1 MDRTK
6 TIRIGKWA
14 QSTIE
19 IYAEEDW
26 SKDAPEIAL
35 VIQTWRRGGSK
46 NRLVVL
52 ESEAFFT
59 CAGLTMLS
67 NTEDENA
74 QIAGHPEGR
83 QFARKASD
91 SLTCAQ
97 LAVLTAFRT

>member
-14 QSTIE
+14 RSTIE
-19 IYAEEDW
+19 IYGEEDW
-26 SKDAPEIAL
+26 FNDALEIAL

-74 QIAGHPEGR
+74 QMAHPEGR